1 MNFYFFSFLPCKPA
15 AEAIRDIIHNCY
27 LRPWKSYGEV
37 EDEEK
42 DRWFRLFEVT
52 SNI

>member
-15 AEAIRDIIHNCY
+15 SEAIRDIIHNCY